1 MRSPCPISGK
11 RSSTADRLF
20 QQRKCIQSDLN
31 ERALPYR
38 SYRARVFQYNADKI
52 PKNISLFVIRSGWQR
67 TAPIAVWE
75 ATNNV
80 VADTRRW
87 RLISRRRREN
97 QVSSVQSDVRIPDA
111 SIGSMARHRLDT
123 TEPHNSLPL
132 RAGDSETLRSN
143 SARKAT
149 ATGRARVRRAEWPVH
164 ITCTTTWTKWR
175 RGRIRSSTRKLTS
188 TTEREISRSLRI
200 GEEKSRCTSMTRWTA
215 NFTLEFSTKFILL
228 LLDG

>member
-38 SYRARVFQYNADKI
+38 SYRAHVFQYNADKI

-97 QVSSVQSDVRIPDA
+97 QVSSVQSVVRIPDA
-111 SIGSMARHRLDT
+111 SIGSMARHRL
-123 TEPHNSLPL
+123 EH
-132 RAGDSETLRSN
+132 
-143 SARKAT
+143 
-149 ATGRARVRRAEWPVH
+149 GRAIRRAVKRRMKTPVP
-164 ITCTTTWTKWR
+164 
-175 RGRIRSSTRKLTS
+175 
-188 TTEREISRSLRI
+188 
-200 GEEKSRCTSMTRWTA
+200 
-215 NFTLEFSTKFILL
+215 FTPILYV
-228 LLDG
+228 